1 MLKQCMSVPFVSSN
15 ASIPF
20 DSLCITPFSLFP
32 QRLGKRTALCR
43 EIAREVAGLC
53 PYERRILDMIKT
65 GGSAADKRIYK
76 FAKRRL
82 GTHKRAVHKREDIK
96 TVNAAQRAKAAGV

>member
-1 MLKQCMSVPFVSSN
+1 MLKQCMSVPFVSFY